1 MRKLP
6 ALRALRALRALLA
19 LLCVVLVPVAAS
31 AQTEPQTVT
40 LEASAGKITFG
51 HDVRLFGE
59 IAPSAGEQ
67 TVEIR
72 DEQDTVV
79 ATATTGAAGAFS
91 VTISP
96 QGTRTYRAFWTT
108 AESQPVTVK
117 VRAIVTV
124 GMSAVRL
131 FDEVRVR
138 GTVQPPR
145 PGRRVEVALVVGGR
159 VVETQRVEM
168 GSGGG
173 FTATLRAMHVGTYR
187 ARASF
192 SSPDLVRDSDVSEP
206 RTPPLPSLRSGSSG
220 PFVEL
225 LERRLVELHYRLA
238 GATDGEFDFRTADG
252 VVAFHKVQRMARVFS
267 VSAATWRAL
276 ADPLVAR
283 ARYDWRGFHFE
294 VDQTRQVL
302 LTVED
307 GEVTNIL
314 HVSTGAGGAT
324 RDGSFRVFRKIA
336 GFSGHRLYY
345 PSYFDGLRA
354 LHGWTEV
361 PTYAASHGCVR
372 IPYWNAIWVY
382 ELARYG
388 TRVAIYH

>member
-6 ALRALRALRALLA
+6 ALLAILCLA
-19 LLCVVLVPVAAS
+19 LLVPAAAS
-31 AQTEPQTVT
+31 AQTEPETVT
-40 LEASAGKITFG
+40 LEASAVKITIG
-51 HDVRLFGE
+51 HDVRLSGE
-59 IAPSAGEQ
+59 ITPAVGGQ

-72 DEQDTVV
+72 DERDDVV
-79 ATATTGAAGAFS
+79 ASATTGAAGAFS
-91 VTISP
+91 VTITP
-96 QGTRTYRAFWTT
+96 EGTRTYRAFWT
-108 AESQPVTVK
+108 AAVSEPLTVR

-124 GMSAVRL
+124 RMSGVRL
-131 FDEVRVR
+131 FDDVVVR
-138 GTVQPPR
+138 GTVRPAR
-145 PGRRVEVALVVGGR
+145 PGRRVEVALMVGGR
-159 VVETQRVEM
+159 VRQTQRVAM
-168 GSGGG
+168 GAAGG
-173 FTATLRAMHVGTYR
+173 FTATFRAMQAGTYR

-192 SSPDLVRDSDVSEP
+192 SGPDLLRGSAVSEP
-206 RTPPLPSLRSGSSG
+206 GTPPLPSLRSGSNG

-238 GATDGEFDFRTADG
+238 GAKDGKFDFRTADA

-276 ADPLVAR
+276 ADPIPAR
-283 ARYDWRGFHFE
+283 ARHDWRGFHFE

-336 GFSGHRLYY
+336 GYSGHRLYY

-354 LHGWTEV
+354 LHGWPEV

-372 IPYWNAIWVY
+372 
-382 ELARYG
+382 
-388 TRVAIYH
+388 